1 MLTSSS
7 ATNSTY
13 SSSAASSDLHLPYQN
28 HQPMSTLSLGS
39 QHPRRTPMPIKYPRF
54 YSSPLDDSLETP
66 LQVYGYEQRE
76 PSIYEKPKLF
86 RRVSH
91 ALDDI
96 KEDFSLN
103 LDPAR
108 STANKIK
115 RRSTFLLDANFG
127 ASPRPETA
135 DGPMPPRSRPM
146 SILSVSTPQRGLSR
160 RLSRRLS
167 IFSTRSKIATGS
179 KSASISSPNL
189 IGSSTQYANGSQ
201 TTFI

>member
-1 MLTSSS
+1 
-7 ATNSTY
+7 
-13 SSSAASSDLHLPYQN
+13 
-28 HQPMSTLSLGS
+28 MSTLSLGS
-39 QHPRRTPMPIKYPRF
+39 QHPRRNPMPVKYPRF
-54 YSSPLDDSLETP
+54 YSSPLDDGLETP

-115 RRSTFLLDANFG
+115 RRSTFLLDANFV
-127 ASPRPETA
+127 ATPRPETT
-135 DGPMPPRSRPM
+135 DGPMPRSM
-146 SILSVSTPQRGLSR
+146 SVMSVSTPQRGLSR
-160 RLSRRLS
+160 RLTRRLS
-167 IFSTRSKIATGS
+167 IFSTRSKSAAVS
-179 KSASISSPNL
+179 KTASISSPNL

-201 TTFI
+201 TNFI